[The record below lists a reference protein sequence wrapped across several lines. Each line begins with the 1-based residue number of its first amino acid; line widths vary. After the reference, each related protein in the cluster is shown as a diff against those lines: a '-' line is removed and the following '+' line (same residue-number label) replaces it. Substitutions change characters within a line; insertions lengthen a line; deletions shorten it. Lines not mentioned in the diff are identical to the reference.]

1 MHVNDFPISTP
12 AMVMWFLCL
21 TVAAVF
27 FVRLLNALLRKGRRG
42 WMGLVFGLLLALGT
56 AVHVV
61 ILSRSSHTVTDGNWI
76 QLVLTSCVA
85 GLEMFVGHTV
95 VFDDII
101 AAVVF
106 RSPGLLMAYLT
117 IFVFVLGFSFAMVF
131 QILPRR
137 LKDRWW
143 LRAHVRNASMDRKN
157 HIFLGVSHS
166 AKLLAK
172 SILEDWE
179 KSRDTADQGFLI
191 FVDLPDGEGVHAE
204 ISLGDI
210 FTNLVSRRKEVGLD
224 EELGSDRFVLLKG
237 HCPVPGHEEDLPDA
251 VGLGDLR
258 PWFRNP
264 RTSIYL
270 LMDDEESNRL
280 MVENLSLDPAVQ
292 AKTFCRVDTMDGFN
306 SIYTATQNRLRLVDF
321 HYLSVQDLK
330 FERPE
335 LHPVHFVDIARD
347 GQGNPLG
354 YVNGTFHALLLG
366 FGTTGQEAM
375 RFLYEFGSFVGA
387 DNRRIPTTIDIYG
400 ENLPARK
407 GDFLNRTPGLKDDPA
422 LVWNSEPVGTDAFWE
437 RCEHIMDD
445 LNYVLIAQGSSEK
458 NIELSVRFL
467 QFAARLGKDFSRFV
481 ILVRVDSVDHR
492 LEGLFDFYNRTY
504 HPDGDPVIRP
514 FGMTEAVWTLPS
526 ITGKGLKEQAAR
538 FYDASQRS
546 VGGAGTWDSRRERL
560 KNVPGERLR
569 NRMALQREQGQD
581 LSRSAFIPTLSEL
594 AGTELRKEAARI
606 PLVFDGVHFP
616 EKGKTADALEHLAAQ
631 EHLRC
636 NCFHLADGYVCGER
650 DELLRR
656 IPDLKGYDE
665 VEDPRKQHMDWVVVR
680 TSLSDDIKDTS
691 DE

>member
-12 AMVMWFLCL
+12 AMVMWFFCL
-21 TVAAVF
+21 IVAAVF

-101 AAVVF
+101 
-106 RSPGLLMAYLT
+106 
-117 IFVFVLGFSFAMVF
+117 
-131 QILPRR
+131 
-137 LKDRWW
+137 
-143 LRAHVRNASMDRKN
+143 AHVRNASMDRKN

-258 PWFRNP
+258 PWFHNP

-306 SIYTATQNRLRLVDF
+306 SIYTATQNRLRLVE
-321 HYLSVQDLK
+321 SV
-330 FERPE
+330 
-335 LHPVHFVDIARD
+335 
-347 GQGNPLG
+347 
-354 YVNGTFHALLLG
+354 
-366 FGTTGQEAM
+366 
-375 RFLYEFGSFVGA
+375 
-387 DNRRIPTTIDIYG
+387 
-400 ENLPARK
+400 
-407 GDFLNRTPGLKDDPA
+407 
-422 LVWNSEPVGTDAFWE
+422 W
-437 RCEHIMDD
+437 
-445 LNYVLIAQGSSEK
+445 
-458 NIELSVRFL
+458 
-467 QFAARLGKDFSRFV
+467 
-481 ILVRVDSVDHR
+481 
-492 LEGLFDFYNRTY
+492 
-504 HPDGDPVIRP
+504 
-514 FGMTEAVWTLPS
+514 
-526 ITGKGLKEQAAR
+526 
-538 FYDASQRS
+538 
-546 VGGAGTWDSRRERL
+546 
-560 KNVPGERLR
+560 
-569 NRMALQREQGQD
+569 
-581 LSRSAFIPTLSEL
+581 
-594 AGTELRKEAARI
+594 
-606 PLVFDGVHFP
+606 
-616 EKGKTADALEHLAAQ
+616 
-631 EHLRC
+631 
-636 NCFHLADGYVCGER
+636 
-650 DELLRR
+650 
-656 IPDLKGYDE
+656 
-665 VEDPRKQHMDWVVVR
+665 
-680 TSLSDDIKDTS
+680 
-691 DE
+691 

>member
-12 AMVMWFLCL
+12 AMVMWFICL

-27 FVRLLNALLRKGRRG
+27 FVRLLNTLLRKGRRG
-42 WMGLVFGLLLALGT
+42 WMGFVFGLLLALGT

-61 ILSRSSHTVTDGNWI
+61 ILARSSHTVTDGNWI

-106 RSPGLLMAYLT
+106 HTPGLLMAYLT
-117 IFVFVLGFSFAMVF
+117 IFVFVLSFSFAMVF

-137 LKDRWW
+137 LKDRIW
-143 LRAHVRNASMDRKN
+143 LRTHARYAPMNRKN
-157 HIFLGVSHS
+157 HIFLGISHS
-166 AKLLAK
+166 AKFLAK
-172 SILEDWE
+172 SILAEWE
-179 KSRDTADQGFLI
+179 KKESSDQGSLI
-191 FVDLPDGEGVHAE
+191 FVDIPDSEGVHAE

-237 HCPVPGHEEDLPDA
+237 HCPVAGHGEDLPAA

-258 PWFRNP
+258 LWFRNP
-264 RTSIYL
+264 RTSVYL
-270 LMDDEESNRL
+270 LMDDEETNRL
-280 MVENLSLDPAVQ
+280 MVESLSLDPSVQ
-292 AKTFCRVDTMDGFN
+292 AKVFCQVDRMDGFN
-306 SIYTATQNRLRLVDF
+306 SIYTATQKRLRLVDF
-321 HYLSVQDLK
+321 HYLAVQDLK
-330 FERPE
+330 FTRRE

-354 YVNGTFHALLLG
+354 FVNGTFHALLIG
-366 FGTTGQEAM
+366 FRTTGQEAM
-375 RFLYEFGSFVGA
+375 RFLYEFGAFVGP
-387 DNRRIPTTIDIYG
+387 DNRRIPTTIDIFG
-400 ENLPARK
+400 DDLMVGK
-407 GDFLNRTPGLKDDPA
+407 GDFLNRTPGLVEDA
-422 LVWNSEPVGTDAFWE
+422 SLVWNLEPVGSEGFWN
-437 RCEHIMDD
+437 RCERIMDD
-445 LNYVLIAQGSSEK
+445 LNYVLIAQGASER
-458 NIELSVRFL
+458 NIELSIRLL

-481 ILVRVDSVDHR
+481 ILVRVDTVDHR
-492 LEGLFDFYNRTY
+492 LEDLFDFYNRTY

-514 FGMTEAVWTLPS
+514 FGMSEAVWTLPS
-526 ITGKGLKEQAAR
+526 ITGKALKKQASR

-560 KNVPGERLR
+560 KDVPGERLR
-569 NRMALQREQGQD
+569 NRMALLRQQGQD
-581 LSRSAFIPTLSEL
+581 LSRSAFVPTLRTL
-594 AGTELRKEAARI
+594 AGQELRKEASRI
-606 PLVFDGVHFP
+606 PLVYEGFHFP

-636 NCFHLADGYVCGER
+636 NCFHLAGGYVSGEE

-656 IPDLKGYDE
+656 IPDLKEYDE
-665 VEDPRKQHMDWVVVR
+665 AEDPRKQHMDWVVVR
-680 TSLSDDIKDTS
+680 TALVDETNDTGN
-691 DE
+691 E